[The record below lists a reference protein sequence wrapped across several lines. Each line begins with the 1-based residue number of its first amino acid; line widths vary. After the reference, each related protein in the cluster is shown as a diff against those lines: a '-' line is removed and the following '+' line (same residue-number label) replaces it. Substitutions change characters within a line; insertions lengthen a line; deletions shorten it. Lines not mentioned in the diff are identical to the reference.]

1 MRVAVEPYLGTD
13 AGGTF
18 ADPQRCIGSLE
29 SLSTID
35 DSRARSLWSALVL
48 LAVVESALLEATT
61 IRANKQA
68 KQRGS
73 KKESLRFVSKLF
85 QLIKHAN

>member
-1 MRVAVEPYLGTD
+1 MLEKTNGAEKIEALC
-13 AGGTF
+13 ALS
-18 ADPQRCIGSLE
+18 IGSLE

-61 IRANKQA
+61 IRANNPNKQA

>member
-1 MRVAVEPYLGTD
+1 MLEKTHGAEKIEALC
-13 AGGTF
+13 ALSIS
-18 ADPQRCIGSLE
+18 IGSLE
-29 SLSTID
+29 SPSTID

>member
-1 MRVAVEPYLGTD
+1 MLEKTHGAEKIEALC
-13 AGGTF
+13 ALS
-18 ADPQRCIGSLE
+18 IGSLE

-61 IRANKQA
+61 IRANNPNKQA

>member
-1 MRVAVEPYLGTD
+1 MLEKTHGAEKIEALC
-13 AGGTF
+13 ALS
-18 ADPQRCIGSLE
+18 IGSLLE